1 MKESILI
8 TGATGSLAK
17 YLSYYLSRDFN
28 LKFLTTKKNI
38 VDNKKYFYWNIEK
51 EFIDDQSIKN
61 CKYIIHLAGYSIL
74 NRWTSKNKKLM
85 YDSRVKSTKLLYNL
99 VKQHKVNIQAF
110 ICASAIGIYENSTDI
125 INEDSTLGNS
135 WLSNLAKDWEDS
147 ANKFKVLDCRVVLM
161 RISLIFSKKD
171 GFLKYNLLSMKLG
184 IGAILGK
191 KNGIINWM
199 HIEDIARF
207 IKFCIENKKLIG
219 PFNLTVPEKISQYD
233 FYLKMKKHIFFYA
246 LIFKIPNLFIR
257 LLLGSRSEIFLST
270 FNLSSKKIE
279 SSGFRF
285 KYFNSNKLIDNI
297 TSKKV

>member
-1 MKESILI
+1 
-8 TGATGSLAK
+8 
-17 YLSYYLSRDFN
+17 
-28 LKFLTTKKNI
+28 
-38 VDNKKYFYWNIEK
+38 
-51 EFIDDQSIKN
+51 
-61 CKYIIHLAGYSIL
+61 
-74 NRWTSKNKKLM
+74 M
-85 YDSRVKSTKLLYNL
+85 YNSRVKSTKLLYNL
-99 VKQHKVNIQAF
+99 VKENKVNIQAF

-125 INEDSTLGNS
+125 INEDSALGNS

-191 KNGIINWM
+191 MNGIINWM

-207 IKFCIENKKLIG
+207 TKFCIENKNLNG
-219 PFNLTVPEKISQYD
+219 AFNLTVPEKISQYN

-246 LIFKIPNLFIR
+246 FIFKIPDLFVR
-257 LLLGSRSEIFLST
+257 FLFGPRSEIFLSN

-279 SSGFRF
+279 SSGFKF
-285 KYFNSNKLIDNI
+285 KYYNSNKLIENI
-297 TSKKV
+297 TSKKI